1 MKIDLLRIGKALGS
15 DVSLA
20 LAQSPAFAAL
30 HRWYQRS
37 GAPDAVIAPGR
48 EIESYLSANARP
60 AVEPYDVNL
69 AFSVP
74 VVLGGRALVVNS
86 DTHQTRFEQT
96 VELIRAMALM
106 VQRAPEW
113 ATLHSE
119 PSSRTL
125 AAVLRCAT
133 ARAEGNALLL
143 TGAVIA
149 NVEAQGG
156 LALPRAGLL
165 WPIVAER
172 FDSKAEPATANAEA
186 IMARADVLGDIV
198 VADAGRQG
206 RYAQSIDRYAEE
218 RAAAVERMVA
228 RRDRLQSFGPDPGQ
242 L

>member
-37 GAPDAVIAPGR
+37 GAPDAIIAPGR
-48 EIESYLSANARP
+48 ELESYLSSTGRP
-60 AVEPYDVNL
+60 VVEPYDRSL

-74 VVLGGRALVVNS
+74 GVLGGRAIIVNT
-86 DTHQTRFEQT
+86 DTHQTRLEQA

-119 PSSRTL
+119 PSGRTL
-125 AAVLRCAT
+125 SAVLRGAT

-143 TGAVIA
+143 TGAVVA
-149 NVEAQGG
+149 NVQVQGG
-156 LALPRAGLL
+156 MELPRPGLL

-172 FDSKAEPATANAEA
+172 FDREADAAAGNAEA

-198 VADAGRQG
+198 VADAGRKG
-206 RYAQSIDRYAEE
+206 RYARSIDQYA
-218 RAAAVERMVA
+218 
-228 RRDRLQSFGPDPGQ
+228 G
-242 L
+242 